1 MPTKRLYFDL
11 DGTLLDTQ
19 PGIAASIRHTLD
31 HFGFSSVSQAAI
43 KRCFGPPMRI
53 TLAQLMRSR
62 DTEQIE
68 AALIEFRR
76 HYFGTTAQNGS
87 NADTQPGIS
96 DYQIY
101 PGIEELLRQ
110 LLSHPVELAVLTA
123 KPQPQAQWLLQH
135 SGLDRYF
142 PQLHGS
148 HDQGAKSN
156 KSSHLGLLLAQ
167 SESHPKHCW
176 MIGDRADDLNAA
188 RNNGVTAIAAH
199 WGYGDENELQQA
211 GFDHRIDTP
220 QQLLDLL

>member
-19 PGIAASIRHTLD
+19 PGIEASVRHTLD
-31 HFGFSSVSQAAI
+31 HFGFVSVSQAAI

-53 TLAQLMRSR
+53 SLAHLMKSR

-76 HYFGTTAQNGS
+76 HYFGTAAQTGRDAGN
-87 NADTQPGIS
+87 QPGIS
-96 DYQIY
+96 NYRIY
-101 PGIEELLRQ
+101 SGVEELLSQ
-110 LLSHPVELAVLTA
+110 LLDHRVELAVLTA

-135 SGLDRYF
+135 SGLDQYF

-148 HDQGAKSN
+148 HDHGAKSN
-156 KSSHLGLLLAQ
+156 KSSHLSWLLAQ
-167 SESHPKHCW
+167 SELPAKHCW

-199 WGYGDENELQQA
+199 WGYGDNDELQQA